1 MLLFVSMIWIVG
13 YRHKPSDGCIAD
25 KFNKNSRGKQK
36 KKVTYASYLLGHF
49 LCIYREAA
57 LFLVHELQMLH
68 IDSLLDLLSS
78 LH

>member
-1 MLLFVSMIWIVG
+1 MAVLQTNLTRTAVE
-13 YRHKPSDGCIAD
+13 
-25 KFNKNSRGKQK
+25 NKK